1 MKGRGRC
8 LAIALIGMTL
18 SQPAWGDAPQDL
30 RQLAERGNQVAQ
42 TLLGLDELTGQDM
55 PKDEAQGLLWL
66 RRAARRTTSRRNIIS
81 AWPMIAARA

>member
-8 LAIALIGMTL
+8 LAIALMGMTL
-18 SQPAWGDAPQDL
+18 AQPAWADAPQDL
-30 RQLAERGNQVAQ
+30 RLLAERGNTVAQ

-55 PKDEAQGLLWL
+55 PKNEAQGCSGC
-66 RRAARRTTSRRNIIS
+66 AAPPARTTSRRNIIS